1 MTWIIL
7 AAIGGFLV
15 GWIVA
20 FITLPT
26 IVRALTGSPHPRE
39 VKQYMASRGVTHT
52 SRQSHQWRFPVIIAA
67 RLDWA

>member
-1 MTWIIL
+1 MTWIII
-7 AAIGGFLV
+7 AAIGGFVV

-39 VKQYMASRGVTHT
+39 VKEYIAHSHALKAAKSRK
-52 SRQSHQWRFPVIIAA
+52 PAK
-67 RLDWA
+67 